1 MFIKKFLLGSCVV
14 LSFLIS
20 GCDESIESQN
30 GIGNN
35 EDRKNRKKGMPRLDI
50 GDASSLVVVSNS
62 SNTGGRIAI
71 ESSNLY
77 KITTSGSLEEVKF
90 LNADNTEI
98 DPNKTQTSIRINNI
112 VDVNKT
118 YLVLEGEFMAW
129 DTLGNTQYYNSL
141 LVHKADGSIYDFKNS
156 DIGNSPIFEDEGGSF
171 YYKNYNRMIM
181 QIDVSDPNLLR
192 KNEFL
197 PTGQTANSFGV
208 DLKGNA
214 IYEYELD
221 GERKFR
227 VRKKNAGLYEI
238 NITKTLP
245 GGPFVSNYLDY
256 YVMGTWIGTNGKIYF
271 DSYTSGYNGYKPHF
285 HTLTVNDDN
294 TVAIDTVWN
303 GEWSA
308 LPTGMMNPSLGVGS
322 SAMKR
327 IQKEKSVLFVYE
339 LRAWEFF
346 EETNTVVDVVLPTV
360 DKFDDFFHS
369 DHYLYYRSGTTI
381 HKISLDDYSAEV
393 VTLPQG
399 DEFEIYTLSVDSH
412 DVLQLSALR
421 FSDGKKIIAQIDSNG
436 VFSIVDEEIDKEAT
450 LLQRLN

>member
-1 MFIKKFLLGSCVV
+1 MSIKKFLLGTCVF

-20 GCDESIESQN
+20 ACDESIESEN
-30 GIGNN
+30 GIINSN
-35 EDRKNRKKGMPRLDI
+35 EDRTKGMPKLDI
-50 GDASSLVVVSNS
+50 GDASSLVVLGNS
-62 SNTGGRIAI
+62 SNSGGRIAMD
-71 ESSNLY
+71 SSNLY

-98 DPNKTQTSIRINNI
+98 DSNKTQTSITVNNI
-112 VDVNKT
+112 ADVSKN
-118 YLVLEGEFMAW
+118 YLVLEGEFTAW
-129 DTLGNTQYYNSL
+129 DTLGNTQYYNAL
-141 LVHKADGSIYDFKNS
+141 LVHKADGFIYDFQNS
-156 DIGNSPIFEDEGGSF
+156 DIGNSPIFEDENGNF
-171 YYKNYNRMIM
+171 YYKNYSKMIM
-181 QIDVSDPNLLR
+181 KIDVSDPNLLR

-227 VRKKNAGLYEI
+227 VRKKNGGLYEI

-245 GGPFVSNYLDY
+245 GGPSVSSYLDC
-256 YVMGTWIGTNGKIYF
+256 YVMGIWIGTNGKIYF

-308 LPTGMMNPSLGVGS
+308 SPTGIMNPSLALGS
-322 SAMKR
+322 SAMRR

-346 EETNTVVDVVLPTV
+346 EETNILVEVVLPTV
-360 DKFDDFFHS
+360 EKYDDFFHS

-381 HKISLDDYSAEV
+381 YKISLEDYSAEV
-393 VTLPQG
+393 VTLPEG
-399 DEFEIYTLSVDSH
+399 DQFEIYSLTVNNH
-412 DVLQLSALR
+412 DVLQLSGLR

-436 VFSIVDEEIDKEAT
+436 VYSIVDEEIDKAAT
-450 LLQRLN
+450 LLHRLN